1 MPPLVDREKNTSD
14 KLKKYY
20 YSLETE
26 PERVILQIDVRPVSM
41 GFMTLNI
48 INFADDM
55 VRREKDG
62 VSWDVR
68 RVSSP

>member
-1 MPPLVDREKNTSD
+1 
-14 KLKKYY
+14 
-20 YSLETE
+20 
-26 PERVILQIDVRPVSM
+26 M

-55 VRREKDG
+55 VRREKDE
-62 VSWDVR
+62 VLWDVR